1 MNHFF
6 LDFLEIL
13 KEFSIQ
19 FEQKLSLALQYLATK
34 GHRRARFDLE
44 NNKDTWLIP

>member
-19 FEQKLSLALQYLATK
+19 FQQKVSLALQICLLVK
-34 GHRRARFDLE
+34 DLFRM
-44 NNKDTWLIP
+44 NDLLIFFF